1 MHRVPAR
8 KEHFNLIIS
17 TISEVGVKKC
27 LPRLIIKILLEERG
41 KNTWRHRVEQIVS
54 ILLYHEES
62 VYSKYLEEAGSYF
75 RLPSQIRPR
84 SFSLPSRP
92 RLFCRSTDCKQYR
105 LIYPTILITVRQY
118 LKGLKLTAFTKQ
130 DN

>member
-27 LPRLIIKILLEERG
+27 LRRLIIKILLEERG

-54 ILLYHEES
+54 IVLYPEES

-75 RLPSQIRPR
+75 RLPNSPQGVSPFPAVPGYFVGQRTA
-84 SFSLPSRP
+84 SNTGL
-92 RLFCRSTDCKQYR
+92 STRQSCSDNIASIFERIKADR
-105 LIYPTILITVRQY
+105 IYETR
-118 LKGLKLTAFTKQ
+118 
-130 DN
+130 